1 MWARRCGCP
10 ALWPS
15 RIKVFLLG
23 IFGSGFIY
31 SVFQYLAS
39 ASVDYL
45 DFESPARMDI
55 DCKLPGTDCM
65 DSLDPIQCMRGDY
78 STRWWAGVHLE
89 DGCPAWPSSIRGQ
102 TCKNVRLP
110 LSSISGDLARLHT
123 INSDMNP
130 FTLWSILFLVLTSLL
145 GTSILIHDLA
155 LLQEFSRRKI
165 LDFPSLRKE
174 VLSARLAPKSIMCF
188 KKFFAQIQCRHH
200 MQNLWARSRVLWFL
214 LVVPWAFFQAVAFM
228 VVAYPFALVV
238 CCRHPIQM
246 SRIMVFLSGTY
257 VMLWSL
263 VFIVVAGFLDARHY
277 AVLWGEAV
285 PGRTSCICL
294 CEFPLNRHVFV
305 RIVLLGV
312 GVFAQ
317 SFALTFRALRGLR
330 RQQWANLFSVLYAVP
345 IEAFPVVWERSGGG
359 PIRGRAEGEPVQGEP
374 AFDPFCLMD
383 EQPESARTR
392 ALLQPSNQ
400 TPAQQERWRHQELR
414 GENIDADIG
423 CCGFPLAP
431 VRHDADDETMPV
443 SPNGAYGRGA
453 VGNIMLDLDGIGDEP
468 PTAGPIELPTRI
480 GRSCKP
486 ESPDADG
493 TKATGLPKDGP
504 ADDGDLVEKGP
515 GARNV
520 ISEDQFLE
528 DDLDAALEYRE
539 YKAMSEDSIN
549 SPRPQDGGLE
559 VLPVCAPGPPA
570 PDASPPLPPQSSPPP
585 PPPLGDAGM
594 SAASMPSTM
603 TPAVLGATYLE

>member
-10 ALWPS
+10 PLWPS
-15 RIKVFLLG
+15 RIKVFFHG
-23 IFGSGFIY
+23 VFGSAFIY
-31 SVFQYLAS
+31 SVFQYLAQ

-45 DFESPARMDI
+45 DFNAPAQMDI
-55 DCKLPGTDCM
+55 DCKLPGPGCTEA
-65 DSLDPIQCMRGDY
+65 LDPIECMRRDY

-110 LSSISGDLARLHT
+110 LSSLTGDLARLHT
-123 INSDMNP
+123 INSNMNP

-155 LLQEFSRRKI
+155 LLQEVSRRKI

-174 VLSARLAPKSIMCF
+174 VLSARLAPKSILCF

-200 MQNLWARSRVLWFL
+200 MQRLWARSRVLWVL

-238 CCRHPIQM
+238 CLRHPIQM

-263 VFIVVAGFLDARHY
+263 VFIIVAGFLDARMY

-285 PGRTSCICL
+285 PGSMSCICL

-305 RIVLLGV
+305 RIVILGV

-330 RQQWANLFSVLYAVP
+330 RQQWANLFSVLYTVP
-345 IEAFPVVWERSGGG
+345 IEAFPVVWERPAGGS
-359 PIRGRAEGEPVQGEP
+359 IRGRSEGEPVQGEP

-392 ALLQPSNQ
+392 ALLQPSQQ
-400 TPAQQERWRHQELR
+400 TPEQQERWRHQELR
-414 GENIDADIG
+414 GENVDTDIG

-431 VRHDADDETMPV
+431 LRRAVNGNDDDERLPAV

-453 VGNIMLDLDGIGDEP
+453 VGNIMLDLESIGEEVGTESQREP
-468 PTAGPIELPTRI
+468 PARI
-480 GRSCKP
+480 GNSCIP
-486 ESPDADG
+486 ESPNATDG
-493 TKATGLPKDGP
+493 MKANGLPKGGSGTDD
-504 ADDGDLVEKGP
+504 ADLIETGP
-515 GARNV
+515 GARAV
-520 ISEDQFLE
+520 ITEDQALE

-539 YKAMSEDSIN
+539 YKAMSEDYEGS
-549 SPRPQDGGLE
+549 DVGLE
-559 VLPVCAPGPPA
+559 LPPVCAPGPLA
-570 PDASPPLPPQSSPPP
+570 PDASPPR
-585 PPPLGDAGM
+585 PPLAPPRPPHPPIGEAGAT
-594 SAASMPSTM
+594 AA
-603 TPAVLGATYLE
+603 PAVLGATYLE

>member
-10 ALWPS
+10 PLWPS
-15 RIKVFLLG
+15 RVKVFFLG
-23 IFGSGFIY
+23 IFGSAFIY

-55 DCKLPGTDCM
+55 DCKLPGPGCTEA
-65 DSLDPIQCMRGDY
+65 LDPIECMRGDY

-102 TCKNVRLP
+102 TCRNVRLP
-110 LSSISGDLARLHT
+110 LSSLTGDLARLHT
-123 INSDMNP
+123 INSNMNP

-155 LLQEFSRRKI
+155 LLQEVSRRKI

-174 VLSARLAPKSIMCF
+174 VLNARLAPRSILCF
-188 KKFFAQIQCRHH
+188 KRFFASIQCRHH
-200 MQNLWARSRVLWFL
+200 MQRLWARSRVVWVL
-214 LVVPWAFFQAVAFM
+214 LVLPWAVFQAVAFM

-263 VFIVVAGFLDARHY
+263 VFIIVAGFLDARMY

-305 RIVLLGV
+305 RIVILGV

-345 IEAFPVVWERSGGG
+345 IEAFPVVWERPDGG
-359 PIRGRAEGEPVQGEP
+359 PIRFRSEGEPVQGEP

-392 ALLQPSNQ
+392 ALLQPGQQ
-400 TPAQQERWRHQELR
+400 TPEQQERWRHQELR
-414 GENIDADIG
+414 GESADTDIG

-431 VRHDADDETMPV
+431 LRRDVDDEKMPAV
-443 SPNGAYGRGA
+443 SPNGAYGRGV
-453 VGNIMLDLDGIGDEP
+453 VGNIMLDLESIIGGEEASVG
-468 PTAGPIELPTRI
+468 TM
-480 GRSCKP
+480 GRPEVRTHMGSSCIP
-486 ESPDADG
+486 ESPDAISG
-493 TKATGLPKDGP
+493 TKAGALTKDDS
-504 ADDGDLVEKGP
+504 ADDSDLVETGP
-515 GARNV
+515 GARA
-520 ISEDQFLE
+520 IITEDQALE

-539 YKAMSEDSIN
+539 YKAMSEPEDA
-549 SPRPQDGGLE
+549 GLE
-559 VLPVCAPGPPA
+559 LPPVCAPGPLA
-570 PDASPPLPPQSSPPP
+570 PDASPPPPRTPHSPPP
-585 PPPLGDAGM
+585 PPPPIGEAGVS
-594 SAASMPSTM
+594 SAIPP
-603 TPAVLGATYLE
+603 PAVLGATCLE